1 MCLVDGK
8 DGRFGMVR
16 EGSKMKRLSLNYFP
30 FEEDE
35 KKKLIVR
42 EYEAPDEGDED
53 EVITDETGALGP
65 SDEYGTEEVVGSDG
79 EKRTVIFVDVV
90 WKEVADKDTMVKYAK
105 ALLKGVLRTWADE
118 AERLEAI
125 E

>member
-1 MCLVDGK
+1 
-8 DGRFGMVR
+8 
-16 EGSKMKRLSLNYFP
+16 MKRLSLNYFP

-35 KKKLIVR
+35 KKRLIVR

-53 EVITDETGALGP
+53 EVITD
-65 SDEYGTEEVVGSDG
+65 YGTEEVICSDG

-90 WKEVADKDTMVKYAK
+90 WKDDWDEEDVVKYAK
-105 ALLKGVLRTWADE
+105 VLLKGVLVTWADE
-118 AERLEAI
+118 VERLEAT

>member
-1 MCLVDGK
+1 
-8 DGRFGMVR
+8 
-16 EGSKMKRLSLNYFP
+16 MKRLSLNYFP
-30 FEEDE
+30 FEENE

-53 EVITDETGALGP
+53 EVITDETGTFGP
-65 SDEYGTEEVVGSDG
+65 SDEYGADEVICSDG

-118 AERLEAI
+118 VERLEAT

>member
-1 MCLVDGK
+1 
-8 DGRFGMVR
+8 
-16 EGSKMKRLSLNYFP
+16 MKRLSLNYFP

-53 EVITDETGALGP
+53 EVITD
-65 SDEYGTEEVVGSDG
+65 YGTEEVVCSDG

-90 WKEVADKDTMVKYAK
+90 WKEVADKETMAKYAK
-105 ALLKGVLRTWADE
+105 ALLKGGLRAWAE
-118 AERLEAI
+118 EVERLEAT

>member
-1 MCLVDGK
+1 
-8 DGRFGMVR
+8 
-16 EGSKMKRLSLNYFP
+16 MKRLNLNYFP

-53 EVITDETGALGP
+53 GVIA
-65 SDEYGTEEVVGSDG
+65 EYSTEEVVGNDG
-79 EKRTVIFVDVV
+79 EKRTVIFVDVG
-90 WKEVADKDTMVKYAK
+90 WKEVAVKDTMVKYAK
-105 ALLKGVLRTWADE
+105 ALLKGVLRTWAE
-118 AERLEAI
+118 EVEGLEAT

>member
-1 MCLVDGK
+1 MRLVDSE
-8 DGRFGMVR
+8 DRRFGLVR

-35 KKKLIVR
+35 KKKLIVH

-53 EVITDETGALGP
+53 RVVAD
-65 SDEYGTEEVVGSDG
+65 YGTEEVVCSDG

-105 ALLKGVLRTWADE
+105 ALLKGVLKTWADE
-118 AERLEAI
+118 AERLEAT

>member
-1 MCLVDGK
+1 
-8 DGRFGMVR
+8 
-16 EGSKMKRLSLNYFP
+16 MKRLSLNYFP

-42 EYEAPDEGDED
+42 EYEAPDEGDEG
-53 EVITDETGALGP
+53 EAITDEIGALGP
-65 SDEYGTEEVVGSDG
+65 SDEYGTEEVVCSDG

-105 ALLKGVLRTWADE
+105 ALMKGVLRTWADE
-118 AERLEAI
+118 AERLEVR

>member
-1 MCLVDGK
+1 
-8 DGRFGMVR
+8 
-16 EGSKMKRLSLNYFP
+16 MKRLSLNYFP

-53 EVITDETGALGP
+53 EVITD
-65 SDEYGTEEVVGSDG
+65 YGTEEVVCSDG
-79 EKRTVIFVDVV
+79 EKRTVIYVDVV
-90 WKEVADKDTMVKYAK
+90 WKEVADKDTMVNYAK

-118 AERLEAI
+118 VEVLEVG

>member
-1 MCLVDGK
+1 M
-8 DGRFGMVR
+8 
-16 EGSKMKRLSLNYFP
+16 NYFP

-53 EVITDETGALGP
+53 EVITDETGTFGP
-65 SDEYGTEEVVGSDG
+65 SDEYGTEEVVCSDG

-90 WKEVADKDTMVKYAK
+90 WKEVADKDTTVLYAK

-118 AERLEAI
+118 VERLEVG

>member
-1 MCLVDGK
+1 
-8 DGRFGMVR
+8 
-16 EGSKMKRLSLNYFP
+16 MKRLSLNFFP

-53 EVITDETGALGP
+53 GAITD
-65 SDEYGTEEVVGSDG
+65 YGTEEVVCSDG
-79 EKRTVIFVDVV
+79 EKRTVIYVDVV
-90 WKEVADKDTMVKYAK
+90 WKDGWDEEGVVKYAK
-105 ALLKGVLRTWADE
+105 KLLKGVLMSWADE
-118 AERLEAI
+118 VERLEAT

>member
-1 MCLVDGK
+1 MFMVDGE
-8 DGRFGMVR
+8 DRSFGMVL
-16 EGSKMKRLSLNYFP
+16 EGSEMKRLNLNYFP

-53 EVITDETGALGP
+53 GVIA
-65 SDEYGTEEVVGSDG
+65 EYGTEEVVGNDG
-79 EKRTVIFVDVV
+79 EKRTVIFVDVG
-90 WKEVADKDTMVKYAK
+90 WKEVAVKDTMVKYAK
-105 ALLKGVLRTWADE
+105 ALLKGVLRTWAE
-118 AERLEAI
+118 EVEGLEAT